1 MKTKGNVCRRVLATF
16 ILAAMLV
23 TSSAVTAYAAPE
35 GATVIDLT
43 VAGGGGG
50 QDSSACVLHS
60 SYDDEGH
67 FLICDT
73 HTGTGTWNGRA
84 HENGRVDYK
93 KHDIKYFGAE
103 PNCNVLKPV
112 GYWYCADGC
121 GYRKSGRLEHTSNG
135 KWLESGNSRHYMYC
149 TTCNQCWTD
158 AGFHVVDGKS
168 VDQMEDHTQYGKATC
183 EICGLDIDL
192 SHHTVEPAW
201 DTGVSSCSICGDHR
215 PFLNTMWLEKST
227 MDLVSKDSDYIEFR
241 IYGSADRMSLMT
253 GTTGFG
259 WVYYPSDVS
268 DTFDIGVPQQIGSG
282 VDASG
287 NTYRDYRITL
297 SYKNSTVATAGISQ
311 ATFAL
316 YYTFGSSTAN
326 ATAAGK
332 AEAAKWTPSVGWG
345 VTPTL
350 FLLRTFTMSGGVC
363 TPVGTSVVTYDKQVG
378 GYAQNVTI
386 KSTWYSKRA
395 GSAEVALFDQNG
407 TQVTDWT
414 AAAPSGGAWEYTS
427 VISPNVNL
435 STAQT
440 YTVRCKNYLGG
451 YGSVDCVI
459 QPTDMTG
466 PILKST
472 SDLTVDWAK
481 NKAYAA
487 RALDEGV
494 GNVEI
499 SFDGDTDYRLGT
511 DIGEKNYSRNYV
523 FTGDVY
529 TEQTHTFYMR
539 DALGNVGTGA
549 LKVNRL
555 DNTPPT
561 VTNVISALDGTGHR
575 AKLTATYHDEHA
587 TLGEGSGVAELAVSK
602 VNDASSLTWKH
613 KDDAMFVTQAGTYFV
628 FAKDAAGNVSTGYP
642 VDVTIN
648 DYVVKATFVSG
659 TDGRELPDEVWNALP
674 SDQTGLSIGETVNPP
689 MSVGTTVVEH
699 RKSMELGEWTLA
711 GWDKD
716 SVTVTGDGQY
726 FVGTWTFKP
735 YTAMVSYAYVS
746 GTEDRVL
753 PASLQP
759 PADCTYCV
767 GEDVTP
773 RVPETVHDEKYESLT
788 LGTWTL
794 TGWDKYFAIVP
805 NEGVTFTA
813 TWEFVPAT
821 STVRYRYESVTEGRD
836 LPTELKAAS
845 DAIYNVGSD
854 VKAPDVLGNTYEE
867 KNDAGLKLG
876 TWTMTGWDKDSAIV
890 PNEEVI
896 FVGQWIFRPEVATVN
911 YKFNSGTSDREL
923 PLELQELMTSVEK
936 NVGDDAGILGT
947 IPTTFD
953 EYKNGLKIGTWTLTG
968 WDQNAAI
975 VTNSGAQFNATWEY
989 KQDDYSVTYVFV
1001 DKNEK
1006 ELPEDIL
1013 KLLPAAVKGLENGS
1027 TVKTPELETKSVGR
1041 WTFDGWDIT
1050 EAAIADKDVVVT
1062 GTWHYT
1068 PRRHYTEPTQPTS
1081 KDESPTTA
1089 DTGIALYTISS
1100 ISSVVALGGVSFL
1113 NRKRKGKND

>member
-1 MKTKGNVCRRVLATF
+1 
-16 ILAAMLV
+16 
-23 TSSAVTAYAAPE
+23 
-35 GATVIDLT
+35 
-43 VAGGGGG
+43 
-50 QDSSACVLHS
+50 
-60 SYDDEGH
+60 
-67 FLICDT
+67 
-73 HTGTGTWNGRA
+73 
-84 HENGRVDYK
+84 
-93 KHDIKYFGAE
+93 
-103 PNCNVLKPV
+103 
-112 GYWYCADGC
+112 
-121 GYRKSGRLEHTSNG
+121 
-135 KWLESGNSRHYMYC
+135 
-149 TTCNQCWTD
+149 
-158 AGFHVVDGKS
+158 
-168 VDQMEDHTQYGKATC
+168 
-183 EICGLDIDL
+183 
-192 SHHTVEPAW
+192 
-201 DTGVSSCSICGDHR
+201 
-215 PFLNTMWLEKST
+215 

-350 FLLRTFTMSGGVC
+350 FLLRTFTMSGGIC
-363 TPVGTSVVTYDKQVG
+363 TPVGTPVVTYDKQVG

-472 SDLTVDWAK
+472 SDLTADWAK

-613 KDDAMFVTQAGTYFV
+613 KDEAMFVTQAGTYFV
-628 FAKDAAGNVSTGYP
+628 FAKDAAGNVSTGHP

-659 TDGRELPDEVWNALP
+659 TDGASCRMKCVMRCHQTRPD
-674 SDQTGLSIGETVNPP
+674 
-689 MSVGTTVVEH
+689 
-699 RKSMELGEWTLA
+699 
-711 GWDKD
+711 
-716 SVTVTGDGQY
+716 
-726 FVGTWTFKP
+726 
-735 YTAMVSYAYVS
+735 
-746 GTEDRVL
+746 
-753 PASLQP
+753 
-759 PADCTYCV
+759 
-767 GEDVTP
+767 
-773 RVPETVHDEKYESLT
+773 
-788 LGTWTL
+788 
-794 TGWDKYFAIVP
+794 
-805 NEGVTFTA
+805 
-813 TWEFVPAT
+813 
-821 STVRYRYESVTEGRD
+821 
-836 LPTELKAAS
+836 
-845 DAIYNVGSD
+845 
-854 VKAPDVLGNTYEE
+854 
-867 KNDAGLKLG
+867 
-876 TWTMTGWDKDSAIV
+876 
-890 PNEEVI
+890 
-896 FVGQWIFRPEVATVN
+896 
-911 YKFNSGTSDREL
+911 
-923 PLELQELMTSVEK
+923 
-936 NVGDDAGILGT
+936 
-947 IPTTFD
+947 
-953 EYKNGLKIGTWTLTG
+953 
-968 WDQNAAI
+968 
-975 VTNSGAQFNATWEY
+975 
-989 KQDDYSVTYVFV
+989 
-1001 DKNEK
+1001 
-1006 ELPEDIL
+1006 
-1013 KLLPAAVKGLENGS
+1013 
-1027 TVKTPELETKSVGR
+1027 
-1041 WTFDGWDIT
+1041 
-1050 EAAIADKDVVVT
+1050 
-1062 GTWHYT
+1062 
-1068 PRRHYTEPTQPTS
+1068 
-1081 KDESPTTA
+1081 
-1089 DTGIALYTISS
+1089 
-1100 ISSVVALGGVSFL
+1100 
-1113 NRKRKGKND
+1113 

>member
-1 MKTKGNVCRRVLATF
+1 MKTKGTVCRRILATF

-121 GYRKSGRLEHTSNG
+121 GYRKSGRLEHVSEDV
-135 KWLESGNSRHYMYC
+135 WRESGNSRHFKVC
-149 TTCNQCWTD
+149 SVCSNWTD
-158 AGFHVVDGKS
+158 AGFHVINGVP
-168 VDQMEDHTQYGKATC
+168 VNEMEDHTKYGRATC

-350 FLLRTFTMSGGVC
+350 FLLRTFTMSGGIC
-363 TPVGTSVVTYDKQVG
+363 TPVGTPVVTYDKQVG

-472 SDLTVDWAK
+472 SDLTADWAK
-481 NKAYAA
+481 K
-487 RALDEGV
+487 
-494 GNVEI
+494 
-499 SFDGDTDYRLGT
+499 
-511 DIGEKNYSRNYV
+511 
-523 FTGDVY
+523 
-529 TEQTHTFYMR
+529 
-539 DALGNVGTGA
+539 
-549 LKVNRL
+549 
-555 DNTPPT
+555 
-561 VTNVISALDGTGHR
+561 
-575 AKLTATYHDEHA
+575 
-587 TLGEGSGVAELAVSK
+587 
-602 VNDASSLTWKH
+602 
-613 KDDAMFVTQAGTYFV
+613 
-628 FAKDAAGNVSTGYP
+628 
-642 VDVTIN
+642 
-648 DYVVKATFVSG
+648 
-659 TDGRELPDEVWNALP
+659 
-674 SDQTGLSIGETVNPP
+674 
-689 MSVGTTVVEH
+689 
-699 RKSMELGEWTLA
+699 
-711 GWDKD
+711 
-716 SVTVTGDGQY
+716 
-726 FVGTWTFKP
+726 
-735 YTAMVSYAYVS
+735 
-746 GTEDRVL
+746 
-753 PASLQP
+753 
-759 PADCTYCV
+759 
-767 GEDVTP
+767 
-773 RVPETVHDEKYESLT
+773 
-788 LGTWTL
+788 
-794 TGWDKYFAIVP
+794 
-805 NEGVTFTA
+805 
-813 TWEFVPAT
+813 
-821 STVRYRYESVTEGRD
+821 
-836 LPTELKAAS
+836 
-845 DAIYNVGSD
+845 
-854 VKAPDVLGNTYEE
+854 
-867 KNDAGLKLG
+867 
-876 TWTMTGWDKDSAIV
+876 
-890 PNEEVI
+890 
-896 FVGQWIFRPEVATVN
+896 
-911 YKFNSGTSDREL
+911 
-923 PLELQELMTSVEK
+923 
-936 NVGDDAGILGT
+936 
-947 IPTTFD
+947 
-953 EYKNGLKIGTWTLTG
+953 
-968 WDQNAAI
+968 
-975 VTNSGAQFNATWEY
+975 
-989 KQDDYSVTYVFV
+989 
-1001 DKNEK
+1001 
-1006 ELPEDIL
+1006 
-1013 KLLPAAVKGLENGS
+1013 
-1027 TVKTPELETKSVGR
+1027 
-1041 WTFDGWDIT
+1041 
-1050 EAAIADKDVVVT
+1050 
-1062 GTWHYT
+1062 
-1068 PRRHYTEPTQPTS
+1068 
-1081 KDESPTTA
+1081 
-1089 DTGIALYTISS
+1089 
-1100 ISSVVALGGVSFL
+1100 
-1113 NRKRKGKND
+1113 

>member
-215 PFLNTMWLEKST
+215 PFLNTMWLKST

-253 GTTGFG
+253 DTTGFG

-268 DTFDIGVPQQIGSG
+268 DTFDIGAPQQIGSG

-332 AEAAKWTPSVGWG
+332 AEAAKWTPSAGWG

-363 TPVGTSVVTYDKQVG
+363 TPVGAPVVTYDKQVG

-472 SDLTVDWAK
+472 SDLTADWAK

-511 DIGEKNYSRNYV
+511 DIGEKNYSRDYV

-529 TEQTHTFYMR
+529 
-539 DALGNVGTGA
+539 
-549 LKVNRL
+549 
-555 DNTPPT
+555 
-561 VTNVISALDGTGHR
+561 
-575 AKLTATYHDEHA
+575 
-587 TLGEGSGVAELAVSK
+587 AE
-602 VNDASSLTWKH
+602 
-613 KDDAMFVTQAGTYFV
+613 
-628 FAKDAAGNVSTGYP
+628 
-642 VDVTIN
+642 
-648 DYVVKATFVSG
+648 
-659 TDGRELPDEVWNALP
+659 
-674 SDQTGLSIGETVNPP
+674 
-689 MSVGTTVVEH
+689 
-699 RKSMELGEWTLA
+699 
-711 GWDKD
+711 
-716 SVTVTGDGQY
+716 
-726 FVGTWTFKP
+726 
-735 YTAMVSYAYVS
+735 
-746 GTEDRVL
+746 
-753 PASLQP
+753 
-759 PADCTYCV
+759 
-767 GEDVTP
+767 
-773 RVPETVHDEKYESLT
+773 
-788 LGTWTL
+788 
-794 TGWDKYFAIVP
+794 
-805 NEGVTFTA
+805 
-813 TWEFVPAT
+813 
-821 STVRYRYESVTEGRD
+821 
-836 LPTELKAAS
+836 
-845 DAIYNVGSD
+845 
-854 VKAPDVLGNTYEE
+854 
-867 KNDAGLKLG
+867 
-876 TWTMTGWDKDSAIV
+876 
-890 PNEEVI
+890 
-896 FVGQWIFRPEVATVN
+896 
-911 YKFNSGTSDREL
+911 
-923 PLELQELMTSVEK
+923 
-936 NVGDDAGILGT
+936 
-947 IPTTFD
+947 
-953 EYKNGLKIGTWTLTG
+953 
-968 WDQNAAI
+968 
-975 VTNSGAQFNATWEY
+975 
-989 KQDDYSVTYVFV
+989 
-1001 DKNEK
+1001 
-1006 ELPEDIL
+1006 
-1013 KLLPAAVKGLENGS
+1013 
-1027 TVKTPELETKSVGR
+1027 
-1041 WTFDGWDIT
+1041 
-1050 EAAIADKDVVVT
+1050 
-1062 GTWHYT
+1062 
-1068 PRRHYTEPTQPTS
+1068 
-1081 KDESPTTA
+1081 
-1089 DTGIALYTISS
+1089 
-1100 ISSVVALGGVSFL
+1100 
-1113 NRKRKGKND
+1113 

>member
-1 MKTKGNVCRRVLATF
+1 MKTKGTVCRRILATF

-121 GYRKSGRLEHTSNG
+121 GYRKSGRLEHVSEDV
-135 KWLESGNSRHYMYC
+135 WRESGNSRHFKVC
-149 TTCNQCWTD
+149 SVCSNWTD
-158 AGFHVVDGKS
+158 AGFHVINGVP
-168 VDQMEDHTQYGKATC
+168 VNEMEDHTKYGRATC

-268 DTFDIGVPQQIGSG
+268 DTFDIGVPQLIGSG

-350 FLLRTFTMSGGVC
+350 FLLRTFTMSGGIC
-363 TPVGTSVVTYDKQVG
+363 TPVGTPVVTYDKQVG

-386 KSTWYSKRA
+386 KSTWYSERA

-459 QPTDMTG
+459 QPTDMTA

-472 SDLTVDWAK
+472 SDLTADW
-481 NKAYAA
+481 
-487 RALDEGV
+487 
-494 GNVEI
+494 
-499 SFDGDTDYRLGT
+499 
-511 DIGEKNYSRNYV
+511 
-523 FTGDVY
+523 
-529 TEQTHTFYMR
+529 
-539 DALGNVGTGA
+539 
-549 LKVNRL
+549 
-555 DNTPPT
+555 
-561 VTNVISALDGTGHR
+561 

-613 KDDAMFVTQAGTYFV
+613 KDEAMFVTQAGTYFV
-628 FAKDAAGNVSTGYP
+628 FAKDAAGNVSTGHP

-659 TDGRELPDEVWNALP
+659 TDGRELPDEVRNALP

-821 STVRYRYESVTEGRD
+821 STVRYRYESATEGRD

-896 FVGQWIFRPEVATVN
+896 FVGQWVFRPEVATVN

-923 PLELQELMTSVEK
+923 PLELQALMTSVEK
-936 NVGDDAGILGT
+936 NVGDNAGILDT

-1050 EAAIADKDVVVT
+1050 EAAIVDKDVVVT

-1068 PRRHYTEPTQPTS
+1068 PRRHYTEPAQPTS
-1081 KDESPTTA
+1081 KVESPTTA

-1100 ISSVVALGGVSFL
+1100 VSSVVALGGISFL
-1113 NRKRKGKND
+1113 IRKRKGKND